1 MSILETILTV
11 YASLTRHFIR
21 AFLAML
27 GIVLGIAAVVAML
40 AISEGGKRGVIDQI
54 KAQGIDNIII
64 RSIKPTMGASATAS
78 TASRGGIEMYGLT
91 RADLDHIGNTFF
103 NVDKIIPLR
112 EIPTEIYAG
121 QIKTDITPIASSS
134 ELFSLISCSIIDR
147 RTKPFRD
154 ENDGLLMPTC
164 YAGVDAAL
172 KLFGH
177 REPLGR
183 TIEVGGVSF
192 TVIGLVEGLN
202 QGRIGG
208 QYNINN
214 AIYIPMAMADTI
226 WGTSARVRRN
236 TSASATEYDMFYL
249 KTKDINGLPDTVDR
263 LKSYFS
269 ISHTQNDYEF
279 QVPYELM
286 NAAEKTQRIFTLVMT
301 SIAAISLLV
310 GGIGIMNIML
320 ANIFERTREIGIRR
334 ALGATKRDILIQFLA
349 ESMVLT
355 FIGGA
360 LGAGL
365 GVATAH
371 GAEWIARMNGD
382 MTLQAVVTSESIIV
396 SLIVAIATGITF
408 GTHPAWKAAHLDPLL
423 ALRHE

>member
-1 MSILETILTV
+1 MSIIEIILTV

-64 RSIKPTMGASATAS
+64 RSIEPTSVNTAS
-78 TASRGGIEMYGLT
+78 STSSRGGIKMFGLT
-91 RADLDHIGNTFF
+91 KTDLEHIRNTFS
-103 NVDKIIPLR
+103 NVERLVPIR
-112 EIPTEIYAG
+112 EISTDIYAG
-121 QIKTDITPIASSS
+121 QIKTDITPIASTA
-134 ELFSLISCSIIDR
+134 ELFSLISCNIMDS

-154 ENDGLLMPTC
+154 ANAGLMMPTC
-164 YAGVDAAL
+164 YAGIDAAV

-177 REPLGR
+177 REPLGK
-183 TIEVGGVSF
+183 TIEIGGTSF

-202 QGRIGG
+202 QARIGG

-214 AIYIPMAMADTI
+214 ALYLPLAMADTL
-226 WGTSARVRRN
+226 WGNTVRARRG
-236 TSASATEYDMFYL
+236 TSASATEFDMFYL
-249 KTKDINGLPDTVDR
+249 KVKDLDGLADTVDR
-263 LKSYFS
+263 LKNYLSV
-269 ISHTQNDYEF
+269 SHAQNDYEF

-286 NAAEKTQRIFTLVMT
+286 HAAERTQRIFTLVMT

-365 GVATAH
+365 GIVTAH
-371 GAEWIARMNGD
+371 SAEWIARMNGD
-382 MTLQAVVTSESIIV
+382 MTMQAFVTSESIII
-396 SLIVAIATGITF
+396 SLIVAVATGITF
-408 GTHPAWKAAHLDPLL
+408 GTYPALKAAQLDPLL

>member
-1 MSILETILTV
+1 MSILEIILTV

-64 RSIKPTMGASATAS
+64 KSIKPTTSAAGATA
-78 TASRGGIEMYGLT
+78 TAAAGIEMYGLT
-91 RADLDHIGNTFF
+91 RADFDHIQNTFY
-103 NVDKIIPLR
+103 NVAQLVPLR
-112 EIPTEIYAG
+112 EIQTDIYAG
-121 QIKTDITPIASSS
+121 QNKTDITTIATTT
-134 ELFSLISCSIIDR
+134 ELLSLIGSRVTDT

-154 ENDGLLMPTC
+154 ENKNLLMPTC
-164 YAGVDAAL
+164 YAGVEAAA

-177 REPLGR
+177 LEPLGK
-183 TIEVGGVSF
+183 TITIDGASF
-192 TVIGLVEGLN
+192 QIIGLVEGVN
-202 QGRIGG
+202 QARIGG
-208 QYNINN
+208 QHSINN
-214 AIYIPMAMADTI
+214 TLFIPLAMADTL
-226 WGTSARVRRN
+226 WGTTVRVRRG
-236 TSASATEYDMFYL
+236 TPAASSEFHMFYL
-249 KTKDINGLPDTVDR
+249 KVKDLDGLPDTVDR
-263 LKSYFS
+263 LKNYFS
-269 ISHTQNDYEF
+269 VSHAQNDYEF

-334 ALGATKRDILIQFLA
+334 ALGATKLDILVQFLT

-355 FIGGA
+355 FLGGA

-365 GVATAH
+365 GVATARA
-371 GAEWIARMNGD
+371 AEWVARAGGETNI
-382 MTLQAVVTSESIIV
+382 QAIITPESIII
-396 SLIVAIATGITF
+396 SLIVAVVTGITF
-408 GTHPAWKAAHLDPLL
+408 GTYPAWKAAHLDPLL

>member
-1 MSILETILTV
+1 MSLFETILTV

-54 KAQGIDNIII
+54 KAQGIDNIIV
-64 RSIKPTMGASATAS
+64 RSVEPTTANASATA
-78 TASRGGIEMYGLT
+78 TRGIKMFGLT
-91 RADLDHIGNTFF
+91 KADFEHIENTFA
-103 NVDKIIPLR
+103 NVAKLVPIR
-112 EIPTEIYAG
+112 EISTEIYAG
-121 QIKTDITPIASSS
+121 QVKTDITPIATTA
-134 ELFSLISCSIIDR
+134 ELFDLISCTIMDS

-154 ENDGLLMPTC
+154 ANEGLMMPTC
-164 YAGVDAAL
+164 YAGIDAAI

-177 REPLGR
+177 REPLGK
-183 TIEVGGVSF
+183 TIEIGGTSF
-192 TVIGLVEGLN
+192 TVTGLVEGLN
-202 QGRIGG
+202 QVRIGG

-214 AIYIPMAMADTI
+214 AIYIPLAMADTI
-226 WGTSARVRRN
+226 WGNTVRARRG
-236 TSASATEYDMFYL
+236 TAASATEFDIFYL
-249 KTKDINGLPDTVDR
+249 KVKDLAGLSDTVDR
-263 LKSYFS
+263 LKNYLAT
-269 ISHTQNDYEF
+269 SHAENDYEF

-286 NAAEKTQRIFTLVMT
+286 HAAEKTQRIFTLVMT

-334 ALGATKRDILIQFLA
+334 ALGATKRDILVQFLA

-365 GVATAH
+365 GIVTAH
-371 GAEWIARMNGD
+371 SAEWVARMNGD
-382 MTLQAVVTSESIIV
+382 MTIQAVVTSESIII
-396 SLIVAIATGITF
+396 SLIVAVVTGITF
-408 GTHPAWKAAHLDPLL
+408 GTYPAWKAANLDPLL

>member
-1 MSILETILTV
+1 MSILEIILTV

-54 KAQGIDNIII
+54 KAQGIDNIIV
-64 RSIKPTMGASATAS
+64 RSIKPTTSANTS
-78 TASRGGIEMYGLT
+78 TSSRGGIEMYGLT
-91 RADLDHIGNTFF
+91 RNDLEHIRNTFL
-103 NVDKIIPLR
+103 NVASLVPLR
-112 EIPTEIYAG
+112 EISTEIYAG
-121 QIKTDITPIASSS
+121 QIKTDITPIASTAD
-134 ELFSLISCSIIDR
+134 LFGLISCTIMDS

-154 ENDGLLMPTC
+154 SNDGLLMPTC
-164 YAGVDAAL
+164 YAGIDAAV

-183 TIEVGGVSF
+183 TIDIGGVSF
-192 TVIGLVEGLN
+192 TVTGLVEGLN
-202 QGRIGG
+202 QARIGG

-214 AIYIPMAMADTI
+214 AIYIPMAMADTV
-226 WGTSARVRRN
+226 WGSSVRARRGSS
-236 TSASATEYDMFYL
+236 TSATEYDMFYL
-249 KTKDINGLPDTVDR
+249 KVKDMDGLPDTVDR
-263 LKSYFS
+263 LKNYLS
-269 ISHTQNDYEF
+269 ISHAQNDYEF

-286 NAAEKTQRIFTLVMT
+286 HAAEKTQRIFTLVMT

-334 ALGATKRDILIQFLA
+334 ALGATKRDILVQFLA

-365 GVATAH
+365 GIATAH
-371 GAEWIARMNGD
+371 AAEWVARMNGD
-382 MTLQAVVTSESIIV
+382 MTLHAIVTSESIII
-396 SLIVAIATGITF
+396 SLIVAVVTGITF
-408 GTHPAWKAAHLDPLL
+408 GTYPAWKAAQLDPLL

>member
-54 KAQGIDNIII
+54 KAQGIDNIIV
-64 RSIKPTMGASATAS
+64 RSVKPTMSANSGTATA
-78 TASRGGIEMYGLT
+78 TRGIEMYGLT
-91 RADLDHIGNTFF
+91 RADLEHIRNTFV
-103 NVDKIIPLR
+103 NVEKLIPLR
-112 EIPTEIYAG
+112 EISTDIYAG
-121 QIKTDITPIASSS
+121 QVKTDITPIASTSD
-134 ELFSLISCSIIDR
+134 LFGLISCAITDS

-154 ENDGLLMPTC
+154 TNAGLMTPAC
-164 YAGVDAAL
+164 YAGIEAAV

-183 TIEVGGVSF
+183 TVEIGGVSF
-192 TVIGLVEGLN
+192 TVTGLIEGLS

-214 AIYIPMAMADTI
+214 SIYIPMAMADTI
-226 WGTSARVRRN
+226 WGTSVRVRRN
-236 TSASATEYDMFYL
+236 TASAATEYDMFYL
-249 KTKDINGLPDTVDR
+249 KVKDLDTLPDTVDR

-269 ISHTQNDYEF
+269 IAHAQNDYEF

-286 NAAEKTQRIFTLVMT
+286 HAAEKTQRIFTLVMT

-355 FIGGA
+355 LIGGA

-365 GVATAH
+365 GIATAH
-371 GAEWIARMNGD
+371 GAEWAARLNGD
-382 MTLQAVVTSESIIV
+382 MTIHAIVTSESIII
-396 SLIVAIATGITF
+396 SLIVAVATGITF
-408 GTHPAWKAAHLDPLL
+408 GTYPAWKAAQLDPLL